1 MAKEYRGKIRIIG
14 DILHAVNVEPG
25 IGITRLLF
33 LSNLSHDRL
42 TDYLAELKGK
52 QLLDERDKDGK
63 KAFHLTDRGHKFLAE
78 VQRIKSFMSD
88 FGLDM

>member
-14 DILHAVNVEPG
+14 DILHAVNAEPG

-42 TDYLAELKGK
+42 TDYLGELKGK
-52 QLLDERDKDGK
+52 GLLDERESEGR
-63 KAFHLTDRGHKFLAE
+63 KAFHLTDRGHVFLAE
-78 VQRIKSFMSD
+78 VGRIKSFMAD